1 MTIRDFR
8 YHTKTFPDMNFLTI
22 HSLIRMSYNRLPC
35 SSSRP
40 IARVVQSRHNGSH
53 VYTVTFVALVRIYN
67 NTRLIRDVIS
77 ITITYKHDRRRILCQ
92 ILIAA
97 PPSLPLQVG
106 NN

>member
-1 MTIRDFR
+1 M
-8 YHTKTFPDMNFLTI
+8 FP
-22 HSLIRMSYNRLPC
+22 C
-35 SSSRP
+35 GSSRLLL
-40 IARVVQSRHNGSH
+40 ARVLTSRHDGPKGSH

-97 PPSLPLQVG
+97 PSLPLQVG